1 MKFYTCLA
9 LAGLAAADMTTIDVK
24 KIGSM
29 GLKVMYEVMDGELM
43 LTSQIRPLNNLVK
56 NKTATSLMQVVTG
69 RELTADEISKMS
81 RNPPEKPDGEPPAST
96 GYFQGYTE
104 DAEGTSANTFEQ
116 NCTKAGEEE
125 MP

>member
-9 LAGLAAADMTTIDVK
+9 LAGLAAAEMTTIDVK

-69 RELTADEISKMS
+69 RELTADEISKLT
-81 RNPPEKPDGEPPAST
+81 RNPPESPEGEAPAST
-96 GYFQGYTE
+96 GYFQGYSE
-104 DAEGTSANTFEQ
+104 DAEGNSANTFEQ